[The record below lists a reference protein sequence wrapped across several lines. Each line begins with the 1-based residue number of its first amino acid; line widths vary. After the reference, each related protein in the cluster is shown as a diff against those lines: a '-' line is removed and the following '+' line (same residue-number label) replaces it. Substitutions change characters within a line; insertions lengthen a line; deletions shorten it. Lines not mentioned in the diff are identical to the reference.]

1 MSTPAIR
8 FLERAKIEFAVHR
21 YDAASLDETASYGE
35 AVAAQLGISPD
46 RLLKTLVVDVDG
58 TAHVGIVP
66 VSGSL
71 DLKALAK
78 AVGGKRA
85 VMANP
90 TDAERATGYVTG
102 GISPFGQRKRLPV
115 ILDVSAFNHPLVLV
129 SGGKRGL
136 QIEVSPEVL
145 KGALGARVAA
155 IAG

>member
-1 MSTPAIR
+1 MARPWQLSSAS
-8 FLERAKIEFAVHR
+8 HR
-21 YDAASLDETASYGE
+21 IACS
-35 AVAAQLGISPD
+35 
-46 RLLKTLVVDVDG
+46 RLWLSMWMGRRD
-58 TAHVGIVP
+58 VGIVP

-115 ILDVSAFNHPLVLV
+115 IVDVSAFNHPLVLV

-136 QIEVSPEVL
+136 QIEVSPEAL
-145 KGALGARVAA
+145 KGALAARVAA